1 MTSIPNRSFLEH
13 LSKINYCVSIS
24 QVRTVQILNRA
35 SYANYP
41 FVNNQKLPGAI
52 LNFLLLFRHL
62 NNREYNTGND
72 TENTC
77 CRAGFDQN
85 DIIVNNKIRYI
96 ISNVKDIDQRLSYDF
111 KYDLIRYNTIYNM
124 TQEDVAVGTYIF
136 IPESYVWYLSTEHP
150 NRTGMIV
157 KLQARTDSGSGR
169 PLHSIIGT
177 NALPNHMLVLACI
190 ALQSGYSQSL
200 ETVNGNNIEIVDL
213 AYMPILCS
221 VDEQIIK
228 DVMYSHGFVLEF
240 SLPIEFEVRD
250 VERVRVIR
258 YDHVLL
264 GNAYFASSG
273 GPVANYIVQPY
284 RTIRFLN
291 GA

>member
-1 MTSIPNRSFLEH
+1 MTNVPNRAIAEH

-24 QVRTVQILNRA
+24 TMHRVEIQNRA

-41 FVNNQKLPGAI
+41 FVSSQKPLGSI
-52 LNFLLLFRHL
+52 LNFLLLFRRL
-62 NNREYNTGND
+62 NNEEDDDSFTDSNCCYKGFGNG
-72 TENTC
+72 E
-77 CRAGFDQN
+77 
-85 DIIVNNKIRYI
+85 IIDNNVLKYTIRNVRDSNEI
-96 ISNVKDIDQRLSYDF
+96 ISYDF
-111 KYDLIRYNTIYNM
+111 KYDLIPYESIFIR
-124 TQEDVAVGTYIF
+124 TQVNVQSGTYIF

-157 KLQARTDSGSGR
+157 RLQARTYYSGK
-169 PLHSIIGT
+169 PLRSIIGVED
-177 NALPNHMLVLACI
+177 LPNHMLVLACI
-190 ALQSGYSQSL
+190 ALQSGYPKLFDTLS
-200 ETVNGNNIEIVDL
+200 GDNIEMVDL

-221 VDEQIIK
+221 VDEQLIK

-250 VERVRVIR
+250 VDRVRVIS
-258 YDHVLL
+258 YDPVLL

-284 RTIRFLN
+284 VAIRFLS

>member
-13 LSKINYCVSIS
+13 LSKLNYCVSIS
-24 QVRTVQILNRA
+24 KVRTVPIPNRA
-35 SYANYP
+35 LYVNYP

-52 LNFLLLFRHL
+52 LNFLLLFRNL
-62 NNREYNTGND
+62 NNGEYNTGND

-77 CRAGFDQN
+77 CHAGFDEN

-96 ISNVKDIDQRLSYDF
+96 ISNVKDIDERASYDF
-111 KYDLIRYNTIYNM
+111 KYDLIRYNTIYNI
-124 TQEDVAVGTYIF
+124 TQGNVANGTYIF
-136 IPESYVWYLSTEHP
+136 IPESYIGYLSTEYP

-157 KLQARTDSGSGR
+157 KLQVHTYSGSSK
-169 PLHSIIGT
+169 PLQSIIET
-177 NALPNHMLVLACI
+177 SALPNHMLVLACI
-190 ALQSGYSQSL
+190 ALQSGYPKPF
-200 ETVNGNNIEIVDL
+200 EIMDGNNIEIVDL

-221 VDEQIIK
+221 VDEQLIK

-273 GPVANYIVQPY
+273 GPAANYLAQPY

-291 GA
+291 RA